1 MKFLRLRVSSYRGVP
16 SAEVPFAPTGI
27 TLVQGPNEV
36 GKTSLGEAIG
46 LLFEFPDSSKHR
58 AVEAIKPVHR
68 DEGPEIELQAE
79 SGPYIFTYFKRFHK
93 KPETRL
99 SITHPKPENHTG
111 REAHD
116 RAEAILRETLDI
128 DLWKALTIQQGDAI
142 QQPAL
147 AKQTSLSAALDKVAG
162 GRPADPREEGLF
174 DRVRED
180 YSRYYTGH
188 GAERKELME
197 SRKARTVAQ
206 SQITGIEQEIRDLE
220 QDIDRV
226 VALQR
231 ELGQLQRKEEELSK
245 EVTSHEASLAQIAS
259 LESALSAARLKLE
272 AARKAEEIARRDKE
286 TRQGLVDAVQKAG
299 KEHKRIEEA
308 TVMSLSALKHAD
320 EELKKAQNAYN
331 DSDRKRKQADALAAL
346 RRADFDYY
354 NNKLHLDQLRE
365 RKERID
371 QARKNAEEAEEV
383 LARNRVD
390 KRALKTIQDAERA
403 LLTAN
408 AQLETAAPNVL
419 LRGLTECLLSID
431 GSEIRLGKGEVRT
444 ISVADRSRLTIPH
457 TLDVEITAGSSI
469 EGLSRKV
476 EEAREGL
483 GNACATAGVNSPDE
497 ARKSFED
504 HRDASRHVETKGQ
517 VEKDNLRDLT
527 YEQLERKLYGL
538 QKSVP
543 GYFAK
548 RLPEPAIR
556 PDLGSAKKEWE
567 NAEEA
572 QRKGNSEWES
582 AREALDAARNVREGL
597 NTKNQEARV
606 QLDLLARDLR
616 HAQGN
621 LEKARKGVPD
631 DALDLN
637 LAEAVRTVTKE
648 KGNVGS
654 VETLLNAMSP
664 ERVKALAET
673 AKGSLQTTQ
682 TRRSSAQTELT
693 EVQTRLKIHGEEG
706 LHEKLH
712 MAQTNLERI
721 SHEDESLFR
730 RAAVAELLFETMRDE
745 RDKARQ
751 AYVAPLKGK
760 IEGLGRLV
768 FDDTFQVD
776 ISEDLQIAS
785 RTSKG
790 VTVPFESLS
799 GGTKEQL
806 SLIFRLA
813 CSMIVAKDGGTP
825 LILDDALGYTDPG
838 RLRLMGA
845 VLAKAA
851 KECQI
856 IIFTCVPD
864 RYGNIGE
871 ATVVAMSL

>member
-1 MKFLRLRVSSYRGVP
+1 MKFLHLRVASYRGVP
-16 SAEVPFAPTGI
+16 SAEVVFAPTGI
-27 TLVQGPNEV
+27 TLVQGPNEA

-58 AVEAIKPVHR
+58 AVEEIRPVHR

-79 SGPYIFTYFKRFHK
+79 SGPYTFTYFKRFHK
-93 KPETRL
+93 KPETKL
-99 SITHPKPENHTG
+99 MITRPKPENLTG
-111 REAHD
+111 RDAHD

-174 DRVRED
+174 DRVREE

-188 GAERKELME
+188 GAERKELTE
-197 SRKARTVAQ
+197 SRKAQTVAQ
-206 SQITGIEQEIRDLE
+206 AEVAGIEREIRDLE
-220 QDIDRV
+220 QDIDRA

-231 ELGQLQRKEEELSK
+231 ELGQLRRKEEELVK
-245 EVTSHEASLAQIAS
+245 EVASHTASLEQIGD
-259 LESALSAARLKLE
+259 LESALSAAHLKLE

-286 TRQGLVDAVQKAG
+286 TRQGLVDALEKAG
-299 KEHKRIEEA
+299 KEYKHIEET

-320 EELKKAQNAYN
+320 EELKRAQNAYK
-331 DSDRKRKQADALAAL
+331 DSDRKRKEADALAAL

-354 NNKLHLDQLRE
+354 NNKLHLEQLRE

-371 QARKNAEEAEEV
+371 QARKSAEQAEEV

-408 AQLETAAPNVL
+408 AQLETAAPTAL
-419 LRGLTECLLSID
+419 LRGLAECLLSID

-444 ISVADRSRLTIPH
+444 ISVADRSRLTIPRM
-457 TLDVEITAGSSI
+457 LDVEITAGSST

-476 EEAREGL
+476 DQAREGL
-483 GNACATAGVNSPDE
+483 DSACATAGVKNPDE
-497 ARKSFED
+497 ARKAFEER
-504 HRDASRHVETKGQ
+504 RDASRYVDSKGQ

-527 YEQLERKLYGL
+527 YEHLERKLYGL

-543 GYFAK
+543 EYLAK
-548 RLPEPAIR
+548 RVPEPAIC
-556 PDLGSAKKEWE
+556 PDLDSAKKERA
-567 NAEEA
+567 NAEES
-572 QRKGNSEWES
+572 QRKANSDWES
-582 AREALDAARNVREGL
+582 AREAFDAARTVREGL
-597 NTKNQEARV
+597 NTKKQEARV
-606 QLDLLARDLR
+606 QLDLLAKDLK
-616 HAQGN
+616 HSHEN

-637 LAEAVRTVTKE
+637 LAEAVRAVAGEEGKVASAE
-648 KGNVGS
+648 ASLK
-654 VETLLNAMSP
+654 AKSP
-664 ERVKALAET
+664 ERVKTLAET

-712 MAQTNLERI
+712 MAQTHLERI
-721 SHEDESLFR
+721 SHENESLFR
-730 RAAVAELLFETMRDE
+730 RAAVAKLLFESMREE
-745 RDKARQ
+745 RDRARQ
-751 AYVAPLKGK
+751 AYVAPLKEK
-760 IEGLGRLV
+760 IEALGRLV
-768 FDDTFQVD
+768 FDDAFQVD
-776 ISEDLQIAS
+776 INEDLQIAS

-790 VTVPFESLS
+790 VTVPFDSLS

-825 LILDDALGYTDPG
+825 LILDDALGYTDPE

-864 RYGNIGE
+864 RYGNVGE
-871 ATVVAMSL
+871 ATVVAMS

>member
-1 MKFLRLRVSSYRGVP
+1 MKFLRLRVASYRGVAF
-16 SAEVPFAPTGI
+16 AEVIFAPTGI

-58 AVEAIKPVHR
+58 DVEAIRPVHR
-68 DEGPEIELQAE
+68 DEGPEIELHAE
-79 SGPYIFTYFKRFHK
+79 SGPYTFTYFKRFHK

-99 SITHPKPENHTG
+99 TIRSPKPENHTG

-147 AKQTSLSAALDKVAG
+147 AKQTSLSVALDKVAG

-174 DRVRED
+174 DRVREE

-197 SRKARTVAQ
+197 SRKAQTTAQ
-206 SQITGIEQEIRDLE
+206 AEITSIEQEIHDLE
-220 QDIDRV
+220 QDIDRA

-231 ELGQLQRKEEELSK
+231 ELGQLQRKEEELNK
-245 EVTSHEASLAQIAS
+245 EVASHAASLEQIAS
-259 LESALSAARLKLE
+259 LESALSAAQLKLE
-272 AARKAEEIARRDKE
+272 AAGKAEQIARRDKE
-286 TRQGLVDAVQKAG
+286 TRQGLVDAVEKAS
-299 KEHKRIEEA
+299 KEHTRIEET
-308 TVMSLSALKHAD
+308 TVMSLPALKHAD
-320 EELKKAQNAYN
+320 EELKKAQNAHI
-331 DSDRKRKQADALAAL
+331 DSDRKRKEADVLAAL

-354 NNKLHLDQLRE
+354 NNKLHLEQLRE

-371 QARKNAEEAEEV
+371 QARKNAEQAEEV

-390 KRALKTIQDAERA
+390 KRALKKIQDAERA

-408 AQLETAAPNVL
+408 AQLETAAPTVL
-419 LRGLTECLLSID
+419 LRGLAECLLSID
-431 GSEIRLGKGEVRT
+431 DSEIRLGKGEVRT
-444 ISVADRSRLTIPH
+444 IPVADRSRLTIPN
-457 TLDVEITAGSSI
+457 TLDVEITAGSST
-469 EGLSRKV
+469 EELSRKV
-476 EEAREGL
+476 EEVREGL
-483 GNACATAGVNSPDE
+483 DKACAAAGVKDPDE
-497 ARKSFED
+497 ARKTFEER
-504 HRDASRHVETKGQ
+504 RDASRHVETKGQ

-527 YEQLERKLYGL
+527 YEQLERKLNGL
-538 QKSVP
+538 QKGVP
-543 GYFAK
+543 EYRA
-548 RLPEPAIR
+548 RRVPEPAIC
-556 PDLGSAKKEWE
+556 PDLDSAKKERA
-567 NAEEA
+567 NAEAA
-572 QRKGNSEWES
+572 QRKANSEWES
-582 AREALDAARNVREGL
+582 AREALDAARTVREGL
-597 NTKNQEARV
+597 NTKYQEVRV
-606 QLDLLARDLR
+606 QLDLLGKELNHTQD
-616 HAQGN
+616 N

-637 LAEAVRTVTKE
+637 LAEAARAVVRE
-648 KGNVGS
+648 EGSVGS
-654 VETLLNAMSP
+654 AEASLKAKSP
-664 ERVKALAET
+664 ERVKTLAET

-712 MAQTNLERI
+712 MAQTHLERI
-721 SHEDESLFR
+721 SHENESLFR
-730 RAAVAELLFETMRDE
+730 RASVAKLLFESMRE
-745 RDKARQ
+745 ARDKARQ
-751 AYVAPLKGK
+751 AYVAPLKEK
-760 IEGLGRLV
+760 IEALGRLV
-768 FDDTFQVD
+768 FDDAFQVD
-776 ISEDLQIAS
+776 INEDLQIAS

-825 LILDDALGYTDPG
+825 LILDDALGYTDPE

-871 ATVVAMSL
+871 ATVVAMS

>member
-1 MKFLRLRVSSYRGVP
+1 MKFLRLRVAGYRGIP
-16 SAEVPFAPTGI
+16 LTEVMFAPNGI

-36 GKTSLGEAIG
+36 GKTSLAEAIG

-58 AVEAIKPVHR
+58 LVEAIKPVHR

-79 SGPYIFTYFKRFHK
+79 SGPYAFTYFKRFHK

-99 SITHPKPENHTG
+99 TVTRPKPENHTG

-147 AKQTSLSAALDKVAG
+147 AKQTSLSAALDKAAG
-162 GRPADPREEGLF
+162 GRPADPREGKLF
-174 DRVRED
+174 DRVQEE
-180 YSRYYTGH
+180 YSRYYTAH
-188 GAERKELME
+188 GAERKELSE
-197 SRKARTVAQ
+197 SRKAQTAAQ
-206 SQITGIEQEIRDLE
+206 AEIAGIEQQIRDLE
-220 QDIDRV
+220 QDIDRA

-231 ELGQLQRKEEELSK
+231 ELVQLHRKEEELTK
-245 EVTSHEASLAQIAS
+245 ELASHAASLAQIAT
-259 LESALSAARLKLE
+259 LEAALSAAQLKLE
-272 AARKAEEIARRDKE
+272 AAHKAEQIARRDKE
-286 TRQGLVDAVQKAG
+286 TRQGLVDAVEKAG
-299 KEHKRIEEA
+299 KEHKRIEET

-331 DSDRKRKQADALAAL
+331 DSDLKRKGADALSSL
-346 RRADFDYY
+346 RRADFDYH

-371 QARKNAEEAEEV
+371 DARKNAEQAEEE

-390 KRALKTIQDAERA
+390 KRALKAIQDAERA
-403 LLTAN
+403 SLTAN
-408 AQLETAAPNVL
+408 AQLETAAPTVL
-419 LRGLTECLLSID
+419 LRGLAECLLSID
-431 GSEIRLGKGEVRT
+431 DAEIRLGKGEVRS
-444 ISVADRSRLTIPH
+444 ISVADRSRLTIPD
-457 TLDVEITAGSSI
+457 TLDVEITAGSST

-476 EEAREGL
+476 KEAREGL
-483 GNACATAGVNSPDE
+483 DSACAAAGVKNPDE
-497 ARKSFED
+497 ARKAFEER
-504 HRDASRHVETKGQ
+504 RDASRHVETKGQ

-527 YEQLERKLYGL
+527 YEQLDRKLNGL

-543 GYFAK
+543 EYLA
-548 RLPEPAIR
+548 RRVSEPAIP
-556 PDLGSAKKEWE
+556 PDLDSARKERA
-567 NAEEA
+567 NAEDA
-572 QRKGNSEWES
+572 QRKANSEWDA
-582 AREALDAARNVREGL
+582 AREALDAARTVREGL
-597 NTKNQEARV
+597 NTRNQEARV
-606 QLDLLARDLR
+606 QLELLGKGLR
-616 HAQGN
+616 HDLEN

-637 LAEAVRTVTKE
+637 LAEALRAVTGE
-648 KGNVGS
+648 EGNVASAGAS
-654 VETLLNAMSP
+654 LKAMSP

-673 AKGSLQTTQ
+673 ARGSLHTTQ

-721 SHEDESLFR
+721 SHENESLFR
-730 RAAVAELLFETMRDE
+730 RAAVAKLLFECMRDE
-745 RDKARQ
+745 RDKVRQ
-751 AYVAPLKGK
+751 AYVAPLKEK
-760 IEGLGRLV
+760 IEALGRLV
-768 FDDTFQVD
+768 FDDTFQVV

-790 VTVPFESLS
+790 ITVPFESLS
-799 GGTKEQL
+799 GGTREQL

-825 LILDDALGYTDPG
+825 LILDDALGYTDPE

-856 IIFTCVPD
+856 VIFTCVPD
-864 RYGNIGE
+864 RYGNIGQ
-871 ATVVAMSL
+871 ATVVAIG